1 MTSTMRVGFL
11 LMSLVLCSYAR
22 AAHAEVAVVVNKENP
37 ADNLSL
43 RELVKIFKQE
53 KQHWG
58 TGKPVYLLL
67 REAGSSEMA
76 TMLRVVYGM
85 REDHELKTYWL
96 GMMFRE
102 EIASFPQVLSSNE
115 AVKRFVSQAP
125 NAIGVI
131 DAASVDDRVKVL
143 QVEGKL
149 PGEPGYLLVRMT
161 EKPEQGWAAL
171 PSPAPPATSSVRLT
185 GGR

>member
-1 MTSTMRVGFL
+1 MTPNMRVGL
-11 LMSLVLCSYAR
+11 LLASLALCSYVG

-37 ADNLSL
+37 VDNLSL

-53 KQHWG
+53 KQHWD

-67 REAGSSEMA
+67 REAGSPEMA
-76 TMLRVVYGM
+76 MMLRVVYGM
-85 REDHELKTYWL
+85 REDQELKTYWL

-102 EIASFPQVLSSNE
+102 VIASFPQVLTSAE

-125 NAIGVI
+125 NTIGVI

-143 QVEGKL
+143 QIEGKL

-161 EKPEQGWAAL
+161 EEQEEGWAAL
-171 PSPAPPATSSVRLT
+171 PSRAPLATSSVRLT